1 MTLEELQ
8 NKVLEL
14 TEENRKLKEDKTS
27 LETKLNEKTKD
38 YDTLKSTTD
47 KRVQELQEHN
57 QKLFL
62 RITHQKED
70 KKKVDENFES
80 KLLGEYAKVLDENE
94 LEMLRE
100 LEEEL

>member
-1 MTLEELQ
+1 MKKISVFFTA
-8 NKVLEL
+8 VL
-14 TEENRKLKEDKTS
+14 
-27 LETKLNEKTKD
+27 
-38 YDTLKSTTD
+38 
-47 KRVQELQEHN
+47 
-57 QKLFL
+57 LFL
-62 RITHQKED
+62 AVGVAKAQKFATMDVAAVLSAMPD